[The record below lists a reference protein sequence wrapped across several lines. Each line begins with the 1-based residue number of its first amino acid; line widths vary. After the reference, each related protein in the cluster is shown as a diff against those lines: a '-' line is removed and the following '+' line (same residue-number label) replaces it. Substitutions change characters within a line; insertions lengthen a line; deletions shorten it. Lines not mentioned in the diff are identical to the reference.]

1 LLGVVGWGIAG
12 WMPTYFKEQF
22 NLRQGAAGF
31 SATGYLQAASLIG
44 VIVGGALTD
53 FWSRSNEKRRITIT
67 VVGLCLAAPGILLAA
82 NTSVLVF
89 AIAGLIFYGLTRS
102 FADTNMM
109 PILCMVADARYR
121 ATGYGILNLFSCAV
135 GGLTIYA
142 GGALRDAN
150 VDVNRIFQFSAASL
164 LICAAILFFVKPKP
178 QSATTICCEPKTPT
192 NTV

>member
-1 LLGVVGWGIAG
+1 
-12 WMPTYFKEQF
+12 
-22 NLRQGAAGF
+22 
-31 SATGYLQAASLIG
+31 
-44 VIVGGALTD
+44 
-53 FWSRSNEKRRITIT
+53 
-67 VVGLCLAAPGILLAA
+67 LCLAAPGILLAA

-89 AIAGLIFYGLTRS
+89 AIAALIFYGLTRS

-150 VDVNRIFQFSAASL
+150 VDVNRIFQFSAVSL

-178 QSATTICCEPKTPT
+178 ESATTICSEPKTPT